1 MNDPKILDLNQLE
14 QLKELMGQQFG
25 ILVKTFQK
33 NSQELLS
40 DMQQSF
46 TSSDTQLGRMS
57 AHSLKSSSASFGLL
71 SLSEQTEKMEEI
83 WRQGLT
89 PSNEDMVLTVK
100 ILKNSLA
107 AIETAMSNTP

>member
-1 MNDPKILDLNQLE
+1 MINPKILDLEQFE
-14 QLKELMGQQFG
+14 QLKELMGQQFDM
-25 ILVKTFQK
+25 LVELFQN

-40 DMQQSF
+40 DMQKSF
-46 TSSDTQLGRMS
+46 TYSDTQLGRMS

-89 PSNEDMVLTVK
+89 PSDEDMVLTEK
-100 ILKNSLA
+100 TLKDALK
-107 AIETAMSNTP
+107 AIEIALSSKP